1 MGSCTGKATGTAVGS
16 GTAVRTGTAV
26 GSGTGA
32 GAGTRRC
39 SRTRA
44 GAGAGPT
51 TGATGTAPGWLQNTV
66 RVPTRPFR
74 ITYGT

>member
-26 GSGTGA
+26 GA